1 MPRKRITQLFPFLLP
16 LRIWQRNLFNGIK
29 MRFDKNRY
37 SVARAEP
44 LQYEVCKVKTLV
56 INENS
61 GHDII
66 YQQNKAENLKIT
78 AKTMDGILI
87 RPGETFS
94 FSLLS
99 GKSRKYGKLKDGL
112 ILVDGKITA
121 RKGGGTCHL
130 SNLLYQLFL
139 MTPLTVTE
147 RHSHKVKS
155 FPDPDGSD
163 IDGIDATISEGWL
176 DLKAKNNTL
185 DIFQIKISFDDKYMY
200 GKILS
205 NCQFNTEYE
214 IINENTKYVS
224 EKGSTYKYTTV
235 SRVKRDKYSKRQIET
250 ERLYDEKI
258 LIAYT
263 LPGNIEIKSE
273 NKRERA

>member
-1 MPRKRITQLFPFLLP
+1 MPRKRLTQLFPFLLP

-29 MRFDKNRY
+29 MQFDKNKY
-37 SVARAEP
+37 SKTVSAP
-44 LQYEVCKVKTLV
+44 LQYEVCSIKTLM

-61 GHDII
+61 GQDII
-66 YQQNKAENLKIT
+66 YQYNKAENLKIT

-99 GKSRKYGKLKDGL
+99 RKSRKYGKLKNGL

-121 RKGGGTCHL
+121 QKGGGTCHL
-130 SNLLYQLFL
+130 SNMLYQLFL
-139 MTPLTVTE
+139 MSPLTVTE
-147 RHSHKVKS
+147 RHSHNVKS

-163 IDGIDATISEGWL
+163 TDGIDATISEGWL
-176 DLKAKNNTL
+176 DLKAKNNTY

-200 GKILS
+200 GTILS
-205 NCQFNTEYE
+205 NCQFNVKYE
-214 IINENTKYVS
+214 ITNENTRYVS
-224 EKGSTYKYTTV
+224 EGGNTYKYTTV
-235 SRVKRDKYSKRQIET
+235 ARVKRDKFSGKHLET
-250 ERLYDEKI
+250 EKLYNEKI

-263 LPGNIEIKSE
+263 LPDNIDIVK
-273 NKRERA
+273 KQA

>member
-1 MPRKRITQLFPFLLP
+1 MPRKRLTGIFPFLIP
-16 LRIWQRNLFNGIK
+16 IRIWQRNLFNGIK
-29 MRFDKNRY
+29 MRFDENKY
-37 SVARAEP
+37 SVTAADP
-44 LQYEVCKVKTLV
+44 LQYEVCGIKTQM

-66 YQQNKAENLKIT
+66 YQHNKAENLKIT

-99 GKSRKYGKLKDGL
+99 RKSRKYGKLKDGL
-112 ILVDGKITA
+112 ILTDGKITTQ
-121 RKGGGTCHL
+121 KGGGTCQL
-130 SNLLYQLFL
+130 SSLIYRLFL
-139 MTPLTVTE
+139 MSPLTVTE

-163 IDGIDATISEGWL
+163 IDGTDATISEGWL
-176 DLKAKNNTL
+176 DLRAKNNTY
-185 DIFQIKISFDDKYMY
+185 DIFQIKISFDEKYMY

-214 IINENTKYVS
+214 IINENTRYVN
-224 EKGSTYKYTTV
+224 EGGNTYKYTDV
-235 SRVKRDKYSKRQIET
+235 SRVKRDKFTGKQLET

-258 LIAYT
+258 LIAYM
-263 LPGNIEIKSE
+263 LPDSTDNLQ
-273 NKRERA
+273 NA